1 MKVKLS
7 EVKKVLKKH
16 NINEGIFDIF
26 FNRKKRIKKEIEKL
40 DKELDVINDDIKK
53 LLIKIWGSWENVP
66 DKQLK
71 LVNLDRQGNFV
82 RPEKYKL
89 D

>member
-7 EVKKVLKKH
+7 EIKKVLKKH

-40 DKELDVINDDIKK
+40 DKELGVINDDIKK
-53 LLIKIWGSWENVP
+53 LLIKLWGSWENVP

>member
-26 FNRKKRIKKEIEKL
+26 FNRKKRIKNQIEKL

-53 LLIKIWGSWENVP
+53 LLIKMWGSWENVP
-66 DKQLK
+66 DTQLK
-71 LVNLDRQGNFV
+71 SFNLDRQGNFV

>member
-1 MKVKLS
+1 M
-7 EVKKVLKKH
+7 
-16 NINEGIFDIF
+16 
-26 FNRKKRIKKEIEKL
+26 
-40 DKELDVINDDIKK
+40 
-53 LLIKIWGSWENVP
+53 WGSWENVP
-66 DKQLK
+66 DTQLK

>member
-53 LLIKIWGSWENVP
+53 LLIKMWGSWENVP
-66 DKQLK
+66 DTQLK

>member
-26 FNRKKRIKKEIEKL
+26 FNRKKRIKNQIEKL

-53 LLIKIWGSWENVP
+53 LLIKMWGSWENIP